1 MESYTLGERIRY
13 ARQVAHYPRG
23 KQFAAA
29 LGITASALSGYETG
43 RSVPSSPM
51 LERISTL
58 SGRSMRWLL
67 TGEEGPPAVVPA
79 SCPVHG
85 VIE

>member
-13 ARQVAHYPRG
+13 ARQVAHYPKA
-23 KQFAAA
+23 KQFAVA
-29 LGITASALSGYETG
+29 LGITSNQLSGYETG

-67 TGEEGPPAVVPA
+67 TGEEGPAVEVA
-79 SCPVHG
+79 S
-85 VIE
+85 